1 MEKVLCIEDLER
13 KLEQFQIILT
23 NSDNVKKDILEL
35 TEQMVEMVA
44 NYKKTQID
52 FQLICN
58 HLNTTLFVT
67 DDRGYVCYVNPSYEE
82 RTGLKKEYI
91 LGKTIYELQKE
102 NVIQCD
108 VIPRMLKDG
117 VRAVVEKDS
126 YPIPPIFT
134 KLAKEGNVDEY
145 AMYNTYNM
153 GLGMILA
160 VDAADVDKTMEAIK
174 AAGETPYVVGEIKDG
189 EKGVTLC

>member
-67 DDRGYVCYVNPSYEE
+67 DD
-82 RTGLKKEYI
+82 
-91 LGKTIYELQKE
+91 
-102 NVIQCD
+102 
-108 VIPRMLKDG
+108 
-117 VRAVVEKDS
+117 
-126 YPIPPIFT
+126 
-134 KLAKEGNVDEY
+134 
-145 AMYNTYNM
+145 
-153 GLGMILA
+153 
-160 VDAADVDKTMEAIK
+160 
-174 AAGETPYVVGEIKDG
+174 
-189 EKGVTLC
+189 

>member
-91 LGKTIYELQKE
+91 LGKTIFELQKE

-134 KLAKEGNVDEY
+134 KLAKEGNVDEH

-153 GLGMILA
+153 GIGMIVA
-160 VDAADVDKTMEAIK
+160 VDPADVDKIMEAIK
-174 AAGETPYVVGEIKDG
+174 ATGDTPYVIGHIEDG